1 MPKPECAM
9 LNSRR
14 RGNQFAYLMSA
25 YGPSQPT
32 RALHQVTPS
41 LTLAVQACS
50 FEPFERAFD
59 GVTSTLNDAAAVL
72 VAHGNMGSRHSF
84 RRYLTLLSSIVLDLR
99 NSRTARLNPWRHRVS
114 TMDTNTAIAAH
125 G

>member
-1 MPKPECAM
+1 MI
-9 LNSRR
+9 NSRR
-14 RGNQFAYLMSA
+14 RGNQFAFLMSA
-25 YGPSQPT
+25 YSPSVPT
-32 RALHQVTPS
+32 RALRQVTPC
-41 LTLAVQACS
+41 LIPAVQACS

-59 GVTSTLNDAAAVL
+59 GVTFPPNDAAAVL

-84 RRYLTLLSSIVLDLR
+84 RRYLTLLSRIVLDWC
-99 NSRTARLNPWRHRVS
+99 NSRTTRLNPWRHRVS